1 MNYAYAPW
9 CNCGGTI
16 TGGMDTWY
24 AEGTEVVFACGGGI
38 YTYVAEAA
46 QKVGGKVIGVDVDQA
61 PIIDGLYGEGI
72 TVTSAMKGLYPSAFD
87 TLTEIFNGNW
97 EAYYAGRIETLG
109 IIDGSNPEL
118 NYVQIPMDSTHWNDT
133 FTPEDYRALVEGM
146 YNGMIVVSNDISQK
160 PITQHIT
167 VNDLGNLR

>member
-1 MNYAYAPW
+1 MNYAYGNHYYCCVDFTPALEA
-9 CNCGGTI
+9 
-16 TGGMDTWY
+16 WY
-24 AEGTEVVFACGGGI
+24 EDGTEIIFACGGGI
-38 YTYVAEAA
+38 YNYVAKAA
-46 QKVGGKVIGVDVDQA
+46 QKVGGKVIGVEVDQA

-133 FTPEDYRALVEGM
+133 FTPEDYIALIERM
-146 YNGMIVVSNDISQK
+146 YNGEIVVSNDIYQE
-160 PITQHIT
+160 PIPQFIT
-167 VNDLGNLR
+167 VNYLGNLK